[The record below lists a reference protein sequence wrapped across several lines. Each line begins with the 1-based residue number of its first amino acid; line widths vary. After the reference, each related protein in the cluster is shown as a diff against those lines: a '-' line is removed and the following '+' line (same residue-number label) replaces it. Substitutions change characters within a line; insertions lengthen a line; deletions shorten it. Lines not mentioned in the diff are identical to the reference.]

1 MELTINLQDIDA
13 VLAEELR
20 QEAKRHNM
28 SLDAFILQLL
38 YYGLTAWR
46 RKDQLKTYHDLDDLA
61 GTWTTE
67 EAASFEAVMA
77 DFETVDE
84 SLWS

>member
-1 MELTINLQDIDA
+1 MELTINLQDIDES
-13 VLAEELR
+13 LAEQLQE
-20 QEAKRHNM
+20 EAKRHNM
-28 SLDAFILQLL
+28 SLDAFILHLL
-38 YYGLTAWR
+38 YYGLAAWR

-67 EAASFEAVMA
+67 DAASFEAVMA